1 VWKRRGHT
9 QIMSPK
15 DETTLET
22 KIAVVSAQLD
32 GLTSKLTDFIIDTR
46 TWRDALR
53 TDVSERITR
62 VESQAL
68 DGGKMVV
75 ARLEALEKGAV
86 QQDTAKQIDLR
97 LDALEKNKVAV
108 DAVDAYKKWL
118 IGSVVLAI
126 LSLVINA
133 ARFIPH
139 IEITAP

>member
-1 VWKRRGHT
+1 
-9 QIMSPK
+9 MSPK

-32 GLTSKLTDFIIDTR
+32 GLTAKLTDFITDTR

-68 DGGKMVV
+68 EGGKMMI
-75 ARLEALEKGAV
+75 ARLESLEKSAV

-97 LDALEKNKVAV
+97 LDALERNKVAV

-118 IGSVVLAI
+118 VGSVVLAV
-126 LSLVINA
+126 LSLLVNA
-133 ARFIPH
+133 SRFLPSIQ
-139 IEITAP
+139 IGR